1 MRTRFARFLTET
13 KPLLDASYIT
23 FLSQIS
29 LSLSLFLIT
38 LRFHVSPLQI
48 IFDKRLSQVAE
59 CSNDYFTRRSCT
71 NLFRFSAKLER
82 NTLKSNFAKLGCIIV
97 AA

>member
-23 FLSQIS
+23 FLPQIS
-29 LSLSLFLIT
+29 LSFFLVT

-71 NLFRFSAKLER
+71 KLFRFSAKLER